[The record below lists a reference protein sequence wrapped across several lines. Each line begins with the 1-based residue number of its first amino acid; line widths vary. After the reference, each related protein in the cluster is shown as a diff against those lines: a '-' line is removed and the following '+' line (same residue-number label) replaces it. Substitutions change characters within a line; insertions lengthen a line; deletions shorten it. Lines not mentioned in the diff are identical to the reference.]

1 MYLPALFR
9 AAGTATVATVFGAA
23 LLLPLIAVN
32 LPALLVMSFS
42 ATGHRRTVQ
51 LAQLIADWTRASVQP
66 QQARPRR
73 SRPQRPARPQQLPAR
88 RTRSHD

>member
-1 MYLPALFR
+1 MHLPALFR

-42 ATGHRRTVQ
+42 ATGHRRTIQ
-51 LAQLIADWTRASVQP
+51 LAQLIADWTQASAQP
-66 QQARPRR
+66 RQTRPRR
-73 SRPQRPARPQQLPAR
+73 SHPQRPARP
-88 RTRSHD
+88 